1 VALANLRRGDG
12 VAVVS
17 ELLRAAEL
25 SPAGSDRA
33 SRLAEAAYL
42 GSIVTGD
49 LRDAPRLLEAAR
61 QADPEHGGALAAA
74 VASTYHLLNGD
85 GDVATAHRLMVGAIE
100 TLADP
105 RGAHNKVLIEGL
117 YTLLLVCFFGGR
129 PQLWQP
135 FDAAISRLRPRPP
148 ELLGILAKT
157 FSDPVRLALPVLGRL
172 DALIAGLSQETIPA
186 RIMRTGIAAAYLDRL
201 PGTVVAGGAGRTRV
215 AALIT
220 QAATA
225 TRR

>member
-1 VALANLRRGDG
+1 LPGFNQVLHPLFGELHRLDAASRQALTVALGLDDGPPSSQLLVDDLRRGGG

-25 SPAGSDRA
+25 SPAGPERA

-61 QADPEHGGALAAA
+61 QADPEHGGSLAAA

-85 GDVATAHRLMVGAIE
+85 GDVGTAHRLMVGAIE

-105 RGAHNKVLIEGL
+105 GGAHNKVLIEGL
-117 YTLLLVCFFGGR
+117 YTCF
-129 PQLWQP
+129 WCASS
-135 FDAAISRLRPRPP
+135 AA
-148 ELLGILAKT
+148 
-157 FSDPVRLALPVLGRL
+157 
-172 DALIAGLSQETIPA
+172 
-186 RIMRTGIAAAYLDRL
+186 DRSC
-201 PGTVVAGGAGRTRV
+201 GNRS
-215 AALIT
+215 
-220 QAATA
+220 
-225 TRR
+225 TRRSADSGRAPLNYWASWPRRSPTRSGWRCPHSTGSTPLSPG